1 MINYTHPFS
10 PDLFLHSVHLFS
22 LFPPHVLPCFFSPE
36 SSPFSGDMT
45 SFVAR
50 AFTLASRSTFRSP
63 HPISAALQWV
73 PLPLAATVTSPLI
86 RPVIPLASFF
96 SLLRFAPLGE
106 SRPAGSLGGFLANS
120 NRGYRK
126 PRRRPAA
133 KRQAPKEK
141 PLELDIKIC
150 IEEDLPDDPEI
161 MAIAET
167 LRLDVPMAMNVAF
180 HNIRDLEYKTR
191 ETSINDVNKFEK
203 IELSVLLCNDDFIQ
217 KLNKDWRDED
227 HATDVLS
234 MSQHVPELDLPIL
247 LLGDIVIS
255 VETAA
260 RQAEERGHALL
271 DEIRILMVH
280 GLLHLLGFDH
290 EISDEAEAEM
300 ENEEELVLKNLEWKG
315 KGLIKSAYDAIAD
328 EVLQAESSDGELFLL
343 HISPIQTFSIPHE
356 HSLVHFEA

>member
-1 MINYTHPFS
+1 MTRLVS
-10 PDLFLHSVHLFS
+10 RLFAL
-22 LFPPHVLPCFFSPE
+22 
-36 SSPFSGDMT
+36 
-45 SFVAR
+45 
-50 AFTLASRSTFRSP
+50 AFRSTLRP
-63 HPISAALQWV
+63 PPTISAALR
-73 PLPLAATVTSPLI
+73 PPPPLAPTVTSPLT
-86 RPVIPLASFF
+86 RPVIPLPSFFTNGPGSGFVASF
-96 SLLRFAPLGE
+96 RR
-106 SRPAGSLGGFLANS
+106 SRLAGPLGGFLANS

-133 KRQAPKEK
+133 RRQAPKEK
-141 PLELDIKIC
+141 PLELDVKIC
-150 IEEDLPDDPEI
+150 IEEELPDDPQI

-180 HNIRDLEYKTR
+180 DNIRASEYKTR
-191 ETSINDVNKFEK
+191 EVAVNDVNKYGK

-234 MSQHVPELDLPIL
+234 MSQHIPELDLPML

-300 ENEEELVLKNLEWKG
+300 EKEEELILKNLEWKG
-315 KGLIKSAYDAIAD
+315 KGLIKSAYDAVAD
-328 EVLQAESSDGELFLL
+328 EVLQAESSNGFKSYVSGFAIEWDMPPSYPVPTLGTVVVSRCADQDAR
-343 HISPIQTFSIPHE
+343 IM
-356 HSLVHFEA
+356 AG